1 MNDVH
6 YLALAYLCG
15 LVLFLAYLY
24 ILDRYQKHL
33 HKEIE
38 HLESVI
44 KRVHAPPGPGA
55 ENVPEV
61 EEPPQENQEPPQ
73 EVEEPARE
81 LQAGEEAEHGS
92 T

>member
-24 ILDRYQKHL
+24 ILDRYQKNL

-38 HLESVI
+38 HLESVV
-44 KRVHAPPGPGA
+44 KRSLNSSGS
-55 ENVPEV
+55 VPEKV
-61 EEPPQENQEPPQ
+61 PNLQEPPSPEHQ
-73 EVEEPARE
+73 PSE
-81 LQAGEEAEHGS
+81 GAEHGNR
-92 T
+92 